1 MAIRPKNKIDASFSV
16 SSMTDIVFLLL
27 IFFMVTST
35 FIQTKG
41 IVLEKPKSETANS
54 ESVVVTVSID
64 KNGAYYFE
72 QERASLQDIEYKLTV
87 KKRIDKNLTVLV
99 NAEKTVAVEQLV
111 KVMDIARRNNLKL
124 VLGTK

>member
-1 MAIRPKNKIDASFSV
+1 MAISPKNKIDANFSI

-54 ESVVVTVSID
+54 EAVVVTVSID
-64 KNGAYYFE
+64 KNGLYYFE
-72 QERASLQDIEYKLTV
+72 EERASLQDIEYKLTV
-87 KKRIDKNLTVLV
+87 KKRLDKNLTVLV
-99 NAEKTVAVEQLV
+99 NAEKTVSVEQLV

>member
-87 KKRIDKNLTVLV
+87 KKRLDKNLTVLV

>member
-1 MAIRPKNKIDASFSV
+1 MAISPKNKIDASFSV

-54 ESVVVTVSID
+54 EAVVVTISID
-64 KNGAYYFE
+64 KNGYYYFE

-87 KKRIDKNLTVLV
+87 KKRLDKNLTVLV
-99 NAEKTVAVEQLV
+99 NAEKTVSVEQ
-111 KVMDIARRNNLKL
+111 KL